1 MIKYYGN
8 QIWNNSTRNSDKQII
23 YIPATQLQT
32 VINSLDAVGLNY
44 YAYIRSEDKNAR
56 LAINKNDLELFK
68 RIDTQERYSEAPRF
82 DREVKAI
89 IGNTAYR
96 DIKNKS
102 YVSYNTD
109 FALKLAEMFTRQGVP
124 FSGRIRRTSDDNSLT
139 TLTFDERHRN
149 QAELLASQL
158 KAQRAMLNSSEK
170 LYISGNTN
178 INTLSD
184 VKGKWLVMSVN
195 EFKAVESNLIGNSIS
210 YSAVANGKG
219 VMVYYSAVDE
229 SRVLDAVSQNNIREI
244 SAKLNS
250 ILTTLSL
257 RSSEQLEALQP
268 AAELFLEKYDDE
280 TFVDVFSETFADTSS
295 FSLDQLNEIARK
307 FADEYKYFSGL
318 ELLLVPSDIPA
329 LKEKFNKEAM
339 LRELTSERGYTEQQ
353 IAEIKK
359 LIDNN
364 VSQSILELIDYTFSP
379 EQIGRVGTAQSYSDI
394 LAVVAEVKHTSP
406 HNIGNYIRLGTYM
419 RETPL
424 DDKDGS
430 DFMSETRPTIT
441 CEWSEH
447 PDFEDGKTYSVSE
460 FDRIMKIADSE
471 WCENRQK
478 EIDTYGDIDKIFEA
492 YEKGEIDGVHQGYA
506 KTKFTVNMP
515 DGRKFTERQDI
526 GDGDGGVIDFL
537 KRTPHHSEI
546 VKLLQADIESESHNT
561 EADSEL
567 TDTAHQDKV
576 SSADNRSYSATMQN
590 YFKIKEENPD
600 KIVLLRVGDFYE
612 AMSNDAIVV
621 SQTLDLHMTKRR
633 LNDNERIDMC
643 GFPVHSFEQYK
654 KRLLSAGHSI
664 EILDEVRESV
674 ERKINVTETV
684 KLAPNTTPIGN
695 DDYYFHRPDVGEF
708 EAVYYN
714 PDATAGGQFV
724 FMHLPY
730 ELISEAKD
738 NSTGANEFYEYL
750 DEHAKTDIVDLDTPE
765 YYEVLK
771 DYAEPH
777 PDLIGRSE
785 DTMNSLVS
793 ESAYEL
799 NKLQNSGKNEV
810 IDNIRAEDN
819 EPFFEEHIIVPNK
832 EKYSITERADSDY
845 RYDVKQLI
853 SVDGGNSFYYAGN
866 GKFCKTLEEARDF
879 VKSKLSEKIV
889 DDLKVGDLVR
899 IDDSVWKITKI
910 DGDFSIY
917 LENTDKSANEQVRSH
932 LGHWKKHLIESG
944 FEYVTTQNL
953 SDVTE
958 KSDTALQTEQQA
970 DDIAFADKTFAE
982 QVDATINGTMPF
994 YSSLKV
1000 CDTPQILIDLGCR
1013 QLPML
1018 YTQRHLLDALHKK
1031 SKKNPHWHGLSVEQ
1045 IKKMPA
1051 LLQEPAIV
1059 FDSLTRDDSVMLVLP
1074 ETDNDNLPLIVSV
1087 KPNGQGR
1094 YNLEQ
1099 VDSNFITSIY
1109 GKDKFAKYLETIIK
1123 NEKLLF
1129 IDKAKSQNLFERWG
1143 LQLPELTK
1151 GFDFDIIIHQSSN
1164 IVNERISEDREKS
1177 QNLFERWGEQYSE
1190 LTKGSDSDII
1200 MHQSSNIVNEKLSED
1215 REKSQALFSVPG
1227 LQLSKGLNNL
1237 DSDIIMHQN
1246 SNIVNERLSEN
1257 AEKASELAENVLQ
1270 ENEIE
1275 SAPGSI
1281 NNLFELAE
1289 QSPDK
1294 PQEQISSIDEYV
1306 PDSYNDDTN
1315 FVITDDNTV
1324 SGAKTKFR
1332 NNINA
1337 IKALK
1342 ALEMN
1347 GKATTNAD
1355 KKALALYTGWGGLA
1369 PAFSE
1374 NPTWKNEAQELRDLL
1389 TADEYVSARASTLD
1403 AFYTDNT
1410 IIDGIYQVLRKFGFT
1425 GGDVLEPAMG
1435 IGNFFGRMPSDIS
1448 RSSRLYGVE
1457 KDSVSGRIASK
1468 LYPDANITVDGF
1480 ENTQFQNGSFDV
1492 AVGNIPFGDFSV
1504 NDKEYNSQHLKIHD
1518 YFFLKTLDKVR
1529 PGGIVAFV
1537 TSKGTLDKKDT
1548 SFRKSLAERADL
1560 LGAVRLPNN
1569 AFKSAGTEVTSDII
1583 FLQKRTAP
1591 PEKLPE
1597 WVHLGA
1603 TSDGLSVNQYFASHP
1618 DMVLGKIV
1626 QGNKMYGRNDD
1637 TMCIPFDDAD
1647 LSRLLPEAINKISGS
1662 YTPDFDKPSPLQ
1674 DIKNQNVVLPENI
1687 RQESYFVHNGELYF
1701 WGVAG
1706 RDVEITH
1713 ARELW
1718 SNYSTKNAYKKY
1730 NNKNIER
1737 TKAFVELRE
1746 IVRELLEVQK
1756 LPGDYGQKISELQ
1769 KALNEKYDAFYSKFG
1784 LLHAQQNRLLLSR
1797 DSAYPLLL
1805 SLEAEVDKGKL
1816 VRKSDIF
1823 TERTISPPI
1832 AVEHVDTALEALNV
1846 SIVSLGEIDLDYM
1859 SELCDIPKRVIIEQ
1873 LRGQIYPVP
1882 ELSTDDNIVYQT
1894 ASEYLSGDIY
1904 KKLDTAKV
1912 AAEANPLFEDNIPA
1926 LKEAIPTPLKSGDID
1941 VNIGATW
1948 IEPKYYQQ
1956 FIYEVFQTPNEYR
1969 ADIKPRFPWQRVGK
1983 KIEVEYSIYS
1993 NKWQIT
1999 NKSLDKSVTVTKQL
2013 GTQFKSAYSIFES
2026 VLNLNDPRVY
2036 KDAVDKN
2043 GKIIFDKSGN
2053 PVRVLDVERTKL
2065 LQQKANIIK
2074 RKFKDW
2080 IFKDPKRRSEL
2091 VAKYNREFNCIKPR
2105 EFDGSHLTFPGMNSS
2120 IELRSHQKNA
2130 IAHAIFGGNTLFA
2143 HSVGAGKTFEMIATA
2158 MECKRLGFCHK
2169 SLFAVPNHLTEQIGA
2184 DFLKLYP
2191 GANILVATAKDF
2203 TKANRKQLMSKIAT
2217 GNYDAVIIGH
2227 SQLKNLPLS
2236 PEIQKKIYKEQID
2249 DIIAGIAEL
2258 KESNGSSFQVKAMER
2273 TRKSLQSKLDS
2284 LDTQNRDNT
2293 VYFDELGID
2302 KLFVDEAHEFKSLF
2316 SATKLQNISGI
2327 SSRASQRATDLFAKC
2342 RYLDEKT
2349 GGKGVVFATGTP
2361 VSNSITEMHTMMRYL
2376 QYDFLA
2382 SHNNMQNFDNWVST
2396 FGKIKVDYELAPA
2409 GNKFKERSRVAEYSN
2424 MPELMSMFK
2433 QVADIRPA
2441 DTLHLAVPECSLH
2454 IVNTKPTELQ
2464 QSLVS
2469 ELSAR
2474 ADDVNAG
2481 KVDPS
2486 VDNMLKI
2493 TGDGRKVGLDPR
2505 LINPDFEDNPETK
2518 LNRCV
2523 ANVLD
2528 IYNETAPSKLTQ
2540 LIFCDLG
2547 VPKKDN
2553 SLSDSDSADDTLSV
2567 SEMDS
2572 LEESGAF
2579 SVYQDIK
2586 DKLIASGVPE
2596 KEIAFIHDAHTE
2608 AQKAELFYKVRNGDV
2623 RILLGST
2630 AKMGTGTNVQ
2640 KRLVAL
2646 HDLDVP
2652 WRPSDLEQR
2661 RGRMVRQGNINK
2673 RVDLYRYVTEGTF
2686 DAYSYQLLEKK
2697 QRFIGQI
2704 MTSKTPARR
2713 CSDIDQEALSYSE
2726 IKALCTGDERI
2737 KEKLTLENRVKELE
2751 VYRKDYINNKYEL
2764 EDKIAAYPAESEK
2777 IKTKIEHI
2785 RQDIEALKNVPRDKD
2800 KSIVF
2805 SIKIGE
2811 KTYSERADA
2820 AKALAVACKCVKG
2833 DSNRGKTFR
2842 IGEMYGFPI
2851 ELKLDK
2857 FWDSISATL
2866 VGNERYTVTFSDTML
2881 GNLRKLENGLA
2892 HLPKLLEEEK
2902 FELNKLDFDFESAQ
2916 ELLKKPFEF
2925 EDEYQEK
2932 TLRLDRVTEELNAE
2946 ARELI
2951 KNGVP
2956 KERTNL
2962 FGKKSI
2968 LAQNKSASKDT
2979 QNKRLNNSK
2988 KNEGYSL

>member
-56 LAINKNDLELFK
+56 LAISKNDLELFK

-124 FSGRIRRTSDDNSLT
+124 FSGRIRRTRDDNSLT
-139 TLTFDERHRN
+139 TLTFDEKHRN
-149 QAELLASQL
+149 KTELLASQL
-158 KAQRAMLNSSEK
+158 KAQRAMLNSAAEK
-170 LYISGNTN
+170 LYISGNEN
-178 INTLSD
+178 INALSD
-184 VKGKWLVMSVN
+184 VKGKWLVMPVD

-219 VMVYYSAVDE
+219 IMLYYSAVDE
-229 SRVLDAVSQNNIREI
+229 NRVLDAVSQNNIRAI
-244 SAKLNS
+244 SMKLNG
-250 ILTTLSL
+250 ILTALSL

-280 TFVDVFSETFADTSS
+280 TFVDVFSEAFADTST
-295 FSLDQLNEIARK
+295 FSSEQLNEIARK
-307 FADEYKYFSGL
+307 FADEYKNFSGL
-318 ELLLVPSDIPA
+318 ELLLIPSDIPS
-329 LKEKFNKEAM
+329 LKDKFNKEAM
-339 LRELTSERGYTEQQ
+339 LSELTSERGYTEQQ

-394 LAVVAEVKHTSP
+394 IEVVAEAKHTSA
-406 HNIGNYIRLGTYM
+406 HNIGNYIRLSTYM

-424 DDKDGS
+424 DDKDES

-447 PDFEDGKTYSVSE
+447 PAFEDGKTYSVSE
-460 FDRIMKIADSE
+460 FDRMMKKADSE

-526 GDGDGGVIDFL
+526 GDGYGGVIDFL
-537 KRTPHHSEI
+537 KLTPHHSEI
-546 VKLLQADIESESHNT
+546 VKLLLADIESESHNT

-567 TDTAHQDKV
+567 TDNVHQDKV
-576 SSADNRSYSATMQN
+576 SRVDNRSYSSTMQN

-600 KIVLLRVGDFYE
+600 KLVLLRIGDFYE
-612 AMSNDAIVV
+612 AMGNDAIVV
-621 SQTLDLHMTKRR
+621 SQALDLYMTKRR
-633 LNDNERIDMC
+633 INDNERIDMC

-654 KRLLSAGHSI
+654 NRLLSAGHSI
-664 EILDEVRESV
+664 EILDEAREYIESQKATTLS
-674 ERKINVTETV
+674 EEQET
-684 KLAPNTTPIGN
+684 
-695 DDYYFHRPDVGEF
+695 
-708 EAVYYN
+708 
-714 PDATAGGQFV
+714 
-724 FMHLPY
+724 
-730 ELISEAKD
+730 
-738 NSTGANEFYEYL
+738 
-750 DEHAKTDIVDLDTPE
+750 
-765 YYEVLK
+765 
-771 DYAEPH
+771 
-777 PDLIGRSE
+777 
-785 DTMNSLVS
+785 
-793 ESAYEL
+793 
-799 NKLQNSGKNEV
+799 
-810 IDNIRAEDN
+810 
-819 EPFFEEHIIVPNK
+819 
-832 EKYSITERADSDY
+832 
-845 RYDVKQLI
+845 
-853 SVDGGNSFYYAGN
+853 
-866 GKFCKTLEEARDF
+866 
-879 VKSKLSEKIV
+879 KLS
-889 DDLKVGDLVR
+889 
-899 IDDSVWKITKI
+899 
-910 DGDFSIY
+910 
-917 LENTDKSANEQVRSH
+917 
-932 LGHWKKHLIESG
+932 
-944 FEYVTTQNL
+944 
-953 SDVTE
+953 SDI
-958 KSDTALQTEQQA
+958 ALQTEQKA

-982 QVDATINGTMPF
+982 QVDDVLAGKVSR
-994 YSSLKV
+994 YSDLKV
-1000 CDTPQILIDLGCR
+1000 CDTPQILLDVGCR
-1013 QLPML
+1013 QLPMF
-1018 YTQRHLLDALHKK
+1018 YTQRHLRDALKQKGNKGESIHY
-1031 SKKNPHWHGLSVEQ
+1031 HGLTSEL
-1045 IKKMPA
+1045 IKNIPSE
-1051 LLQEPAIV
+1051 LQNPVLIY
-1059 FDSLTRDDSVMLVLP
+1059 DSLSRNDSIVVVTSQ
-1074 ETDNDNLPLIVSV
+1074 TDKDSCPIIAVV
-1087 KPNGQGR
+1087 RPNGTAK
-1094 YNLEQ
+1094 YNLE
-1099 VDSNFITSIY
+1099 VIASNFLLSIH
-1109 GKDKFAKYLETIIK
+1109 GRENFSNQLDLALKSDKILYCNK
-1123 NEKLLF
+1123 
-1129 IDKAKSQNLFERWG
+1129 
-1143 LQLPELTK
+1143 
-1151 GFDFDIIIHQSSN
+1151 
-1164 IVNERISEDREKS
+1164 
-1177 QNLFERWGEQYSE
+1177 
-1190 LTKGSDSDII
+1190 
-1200 MHQSSNIVNEKLSED
+1200 
-1215 REKSQALFSVPG
+1215 EKSQALFSVLG

-1237 DSDIIMHQN
+1237 DFDIIIHQ
-1246 SNIVNERLSEN
+1246 SRNIVNERLSEN
-1257 AEKASELAENVLQ
+1257 AEKASELAENALQ

-1281 NNLFELAE
+1281 SNLFEPAE
-1289 QSPDK
+1289 QRSDK
-1294 PQEQISSIDEYV
+1294 SQEDISSIDEYT
-1306 PDSYNDDTN
+1306 PDSNNDDTN
-1315 FVITDDNTV
+1315 FVITDNNTV

-1337 IKALK
+1337 IKTLK
-1342 ALEMN
+1342 ALELN
-1347 GKATTNAD
+1347 GKAATNAD
-1355 KKALALYTGWGGLA
+1355 KKALSLYTGWGGLA

-1374 NPTWKNEAQELRDLL
+1374 NPAWKNEAQELRDLL

-1410 IIDGIYQVLRKFGFT
+1410 IIDGIYQAFRNFGFS

-1468 LYPDANITVDGF
+1468 LYPDASITVDGF

-1492 AVGNIPFGDFSV
+1492 AVGNIPFGDSSV

-1597 WVHLGA
+1597 WVQLGT

-1647 LSRLLPEAINKISGS
+1647 LSRLLPKAINKISGS
-1662 YTPDFDKPSPLQ
+1662 YTPYFDKPSPLQ
-1674 DIKNQNVVLPENI
+1674 DIKNQDVVLPENI

-1832 AVEHVDTALEALNV
+1832 AVDRVDTAVETLNV
-1846 SIVSLGEIDLDYM
+1846 SIVSLGKIDLDYM

-1882 ELSTDDNIVYQT
+1882 ELSTDDNTVYQT

-1904 KKLDTAKV
+1904 KKLDTAKA

-2236 PEIQKKIYKEQID
+2236 PEIQKKIYQEQID
-2249 DIIAGIAEL
+2249 DILAGIAEL

-2273 TRKSLQSKLDS
+2273 TRKSLQSRLDS

-2302 KLFVDEAHEFKSLF
+2302 KLFVDEAHEFKNLF

-2327 SSRASQRATDLFAKC
+2327 SSRASQRATYLFAKC

-2464 QSLVS
+2464 QSLVA

-2640 KRLVAL
+2640 NRLVAL

-2661 RGRMVRQGNINK
+2661 RGRMVRQGN
-2673 RVDLYRYVTEGTF
+2673 
-2686 DAYSYQLLEKK
+2686 
-2697 QRFIGQI
+2697 
-2704 MTSKTPARR
+2704 
-2713 CSDIDQEALSYSE
+2713 
-2726 IKALCTGDERI
+2726 
-2737 KEKLTLENRVKELE
+2737 
-2751 VYRKDYINNKYEL
+2751 
-2764 EDKIAAYPAESEK
+2764 
-2777 IKTKIEHI
+2777 
-2785 RQDIEALKNVPRDKD
+2785 
-2800 KSIVF
+2800 
-2805 SIKIGE
+2805 
-2811 KTYSERADA
+2811 
-2820 AKALAVACKCVKG
+2820 
-2833 DSNRGKTFR
+2833 
-2842 IGEMYGFPI
+2842 
-2851 ELKLDK
+2851 
-2857 FWDSISATL
+2857 
-2866 VGNERYTVTFSDTML
+2866 
-2881 GNLRKLENGLA
+2881 
-2892 HLPKLLEEEK
+2892 
-2902 FELNKLDFDFESAQ
+2902 
-2916 ELLKKPFEF
+2916 
-2925 EDEYQEK
+2925 
-2932 TLRLDRVTEELNAE
+2932 
-2946 ARELI
+2946 
-2951 KNGVP
+2951 
-2956 KERTNL
+2956 
-2962 FGKKSI
+2962 
-2968 LAQNKSASKDT
+2968 
-2979 QNKRLNNSK
+2979 
-2988 KNEGYSL
+2988 

>member
-8 QIWNNSTRNSDKQII
+8 QIWNNCTRNSEKLII
-23 YIPATQLQT
+23 YIAASQLSEIT
-32 VINSLDAVGLNY
+32 SNLDSAGLNY
-44 YAYIRSEDKNAR
+44 YAYKRDEDTTAK
-56 LAINKNDLELFK
+56 LAINKDDLEHYIKL
-68 RIDTQERYSEAPRF
+68 DSQERYTEAPRF
-82 DREVKAI
+82 DREIKTI

-96 DIKNKS
+96 NIKRKK
-102 YVSYNTD
+102 YVSYKTD
-109 FALKLAEMFTRQGVP
+109 FALKLAEKFTLNNIP
-124 FSGRIRRTSDDNSLT
+124 FSGRIARNREKESTT
-139 TLTFDERHRN
+139 TLTFEQN
-149 QAELLASQL
+149 YAAQAERCVEELKKQREVLNSLESTSESIENNILNAVAQKLNYILSDASLKSPEQL
-158 KAQRAMLNSSEK
+158 KAIEP
-170 LYISGNTN
+170 
-178 INTLSD
+178 
-184 VKGKWLVMSVN
+184 
-195 EFKAVESNLIGNSIS
+195 AVEIF
-210 YSAVANGKG
+210 
-219 VMVYYSAVDE
+219 M
-229 SRVLDAVSQNNIREI
+229 Q
-244 SAKLNS
+244 
-250 ILTTLSL
+250 
-257 RSSEQLEALQP
+257 
-268 AAELFLEKYDDE
+268 KYDDD
-280 TFVDVFSETFADTSS
+280 TFVEVFANIFADTA
-295 FSLDQLNEIARK
+295 SLTMPQLNEIALK
-307 FADEYKYFSGL
+307 FAEEYKDVSGL
-318 ELLLVPSDIPA
+318 ELLFVTSVIPGM
-329 LKEKFNKEAM
+329 KDKFAKEAK
-339 LRELTSERGYTEQQ
+339 LLELTDNQGYSQEQ
-353 IAEIKK
+353 IFEIKK
-359 LIDNN
+359 MIDNN
-364 VSQSILELIDYTFSP
+364 ISESIINLIDYTFTP
-379 EQIGRVGTAQSYSDI
+379 EQISKIGAAKNYSDI
-394 LAVVAEVKHTSP
+394 ISVVAEAKHTSAR
-406 HNIGNYIRLGTYM
+406 NISNYIRYGTYI
-419 RETPL
+419 RETPT
-424 DDKDGS
+424 
-430 DFMSETRPTIT
+430 ENTIT
-441 CEWSEH
+441 
-447 PDFEDGKTYSVSE
+447 T
-460 FDRIMKIADSE
+460 
-471 WCENRQK
+471 
-478 EIDTYGDIDKIFEA
+478 
-492 YEKGEIDGVHQGYA
+492 
-506 KTKFTVNMP
+506 
-515 DGRKFTERQDI
+515 
-526 GDGDGGVIDFL
+526 
-537 KRTPHHSEI
+537 
-546 VKLLQADIESESHNT
+546 
-561 EADSEL
+561 
-567 TDTAHQDKV
+567 
-576 SSADNRSYSATMQN
+576 
-590 YFKIKEENPD
+590 
-600 KIVLLRVGDFYE
+600 
-612 AMSNDAIVV
+612 
-621 SQTLDLHMTKRR
+621 
-633 LNDNERIDMC
+633 
-643 GFPVHSFEQYK
+643 
-654 KRLLSAGHSI
+654 
-664 EILDEVRESV
+664 
-674 ERKINVTETV
+674 
-684 KLAPNTTPIGN
+684 
-695 DDYYFHRPDVGEF
+695 
-708 EAVYYN
+708 
-714 PDATAGGQFV
+714 
-724 FMHLPY
+724 
-730 ELISEAKD
+730 
-738 NSTGANEFYEYL
+738 
-750 DEHAKTDIVDLDTPE
+750 
-765 YYEVLK
+765 
-771 DYAEPH
+771 
-777 PDLIGRSE
+777 
-785 DTMNSLVS
+785 
-793 ESAYEL
+793 L
-799 NKLQNSGKNEV
+799 NKLQNLVTVHKNKLMNITNERNTIVINAFAGPGAGKTTSCLEIAEKLKKQGYVTEYVQEYAKELVWDNQLELLDGSIERQFDILQEQLNRVDRLYGKVDFIVTDSPVLLNATYLQEHNSEYIRAVQEIYSHFDNFNYFVERDVTTFENEGRIHNLEQSLQIDQELKDTLSSLNLGYSIYNHST
-810 IDNIRAEDN
+810 IDNIVNDVIEYKTGKSDN
-819 EPFFEEHIIVPNK
+819 SIEIK
-832 EKYSITERADSDY
+832 EKPFVEEVAEEQPAMVDDNAYKNE
-845 RYDVKQLI
+845 QL
-853 SVDGGNSFYYAGN
+853 Y
-866 GKFCKTLEEARDF
+866 EESA
-879 VKSKLSEKIV
+879 SKNTVEASLSEKYDGVAITV
-889 DDLKVGDLVR
+889 ADYLNQRELKETVRPTITQDD
-899 IDDSVWKITKI
+899 IDEQKILN
-910 DGDFSIY
+910 DFKAQNPIITFY
-917 LENTDKSANEQVRSH
+917 
-932 LGHWKKHLIESG
+932 ESLT
-944 FEYVTTQNL
+944 EQNL
-953 SDVTE
+953 SDANE
-958 KSDTALQTEQQA
+958 NSNTALQTEQKA
-970 DDIAFADKTFAE
+970 DDIAFSDKTFAE
-982 QVDATINGTMPF
+982 
-994 YSSLKV
+994 
-1000 CDTPQILIDLGCR
+1000 
-1013 QLPML
+1013 
-1018 YTQRHLLDALHKK
+1018 
-1031 SKKNPHWHGLSVEQ
+1031 
-1045 IKKMPA
+1045 
-1051 LLQEPAIV
+1051 
-1059 FDSLTRDDSVMLVLP
+1059 
-1074 ETDNDNLPLIVSV
+1074 
-1087 KPNGQGR
+1087 
-1094 YNLEQ
+1094 
-1099 VDSNFITSIY
+1099 
-1109 GKDKFAKYLETIIK
+1109 
-1123 NEKLLF
+1123 
-1129 IDKAKSQNLFERWG
+1129 KA
-1143 LQLPELTK
+1143 
-1151 GFDFDIIIHQSSN
+1151 
-1164 IVNERISEDREKS
+1164 
-1177 QNLFERWGEQYSE
+1177 
-1190 LTKGSDSDII
+1190 
-1200 MHQSSNIVNEKLSED
+1200 
-1215 REKSQALFSVPG
+1215 
-1227 LQLSKGLNNL
+1227 
-1237 DSDIIMHQN
+1237 
-1246 SNIVNERLSEN
+1246 
-1257 AEKASELAENVLQ
+1257 LQ

-1275 SAPGSI
+1275 SAPSSI
-1281 NNLFELAE
+1281 SNLFQLAE

-1294 PQEQISSIDEYV
+1294 PQEKISSIDEYT
-1306 PDSYNDDTN
+1306 PNSYNDDTN

-1337 IKALK
+1337 IKTLK

-1347 GKATTNAD
+1347 GKAATNAD
-1355 KKALALYTGWGGLA
+1355 KKALSLYTGWGGLA

-1374 NPTWKNEAQELRDLL
+1374 NHTWKNEAQELRDLL
-1389 TADEYVSARASTLD
+1389 NADEYVSARASSLD

-1410 IIDGIYQVLRKFGFT
+1410 IIDGIYQALRKFGFT

-1435 IGNFFGRMPSDIS
+1435 IGNFFGRLPADIS
-1448 RSSRLYGVE
+1448 RSSNLYGVE
-1457 KDSVSGRIASK
+1457 KDSLSGRIASK
-1468 LYPDANITVDGF
+1468 LYPDANITIDGF
-1480 ENTQFQNGSFDV
+1480 ENTQFQNGSFDI
-1492 AVGNIPFGDFSV
+1492 AVGNIPFGDFSI

-1583 FLQKRTAP
+1583 FLQKRTVP

-1597 WVHLGA
+1597 WVQLSE

-1647 LSRLLPEAINKISGS
+1647 LSRLLPEAINKISGR

-1674 DIKNQNVVLPENI
+1674 DVKNQDVVLPENI
-1687 RQESYFVHNGELYF
+1687 RQESYFLHNGELYF

-1706 RDVEITH
+1706 RDIEITH
-1713 ARELW
+1713 VRELW
-1718 SNYSTKNAYKKY
+1718 ANYSTKNAYKKY

-1737 TKAFVELRE
+1737 TKTFVELRE

-1756 LPGDYGQKISELQ
+1756 LPEDYSQKISELQ

-1784 LLHAQQNRLLLSR
+1784 LLHGQQNRLLLSR

-1823 TERTISPPI
+1823 TERTISPPVAI
-1832 AVEHVDTALEALNV
+1832 EHVDTALEALNV
-1846 SIVSLGEIDLDYM
+1846 SIVNLGEIDLDYM
-1859 SELCDIPKRVIIEQ
+1859 SELCDIPKRVIVEQ

-1904 KKLDTAKV
+1904 KKLDAAKA

-1926 LKEAIPTPLKSGDID
+1926 LKDAIPTTLKSGDID

-1956 FIYEVFQTPNEYR
+1956 FIYEMFETPDEYR
-1969 ADIKPRFPWQRVGK
+1969 ADIKPRFRWQRAGK
-1983 KIEVEYSIYS
+1983 KIEVEYSKYS

-2080 IFKDPKRRSEL
+2080 IFKDPQRRSEL

-2236 PEIQKKIYKEQID
+2236 PEIQKKIYQEQID

-2302 KLFVDEAHEFKSLF
+2302 KLFVDEAHEFKNLF

-2424 MPELMSMFK
+2424 MPELMSIFK
-2433 QVADIRPA
+2433 QIADIRPA

-2464 QSLVS
+2464 QSLVA

-2474 ADDVNAG
+2474 ADDINAG

-2547 VPKKDN
+2547 VPKKDKF
-2553 SLSDSDSADDTLSV
+2553 LSDSDSADDTLSV
-2567 SEMDS
+2567 SEIDS

-2640 KRLVAL
+2640 NRLVAL

-2673 RVDLYRYVTEGTF
+2673 HVDLYRYVTEGTF

-2713 CSDIDQEALSYSE
+2713 CTDIDQEALTYSE

-2764 EDKIAAYPAESEK
+2764 EDKVAAYPAESKK

-2785 RQDIEALKNVPRDKD
+2785 CRDIEMLKNVPRDKD
-2800 KSIVF
+2800 NSIIF
-2805 SIKIGE
+2805 SIKIGD
-2811 KTYSERADA
+2811 KTYTERTDA

-2851 ELKLDK
+2851 ELKLYK
-2857 FWDSISATL
+2857 FFDSISATL

-2902 FELNKLDFDFESAQ
+2902 FELNKLNFDFKSAQ

-2925 EDEYQEK
+2925 EEEYQEK
-2932 TLRLDRVTEELNAE
+2932 TLHLERVTEELNTE

-2951 KNGVP
+2951 KSGVP
-2956 KERTNL
+2956 KERTKL

-2968 LAQNKSASKDT
+2968 LSQSKSASKDT
-2979 QNKRLNNSK
+2979 QNKCLNNSK
-2988 KNEGYSL
+2988 KRRL

>member
-68 RIDTQERYSEAPRF
+68 RIDSQERYSEAPRF

-89 IGNTAYR
+89 IGNTSYR
-96 DIKNKS
+96 EIKNKS
-102 YVSYNTD
+102 YVRYNTE
-109 FALKLAEMFTRQGVP
+109 FALKLAEMFTRQGIP
-124 FSGRIRRTSDDNSLT
+124 FSGRIMRSGDDKSVT
-139 TLTFDERHRN
+139 TLTFDEKHRN

-158 KAQRAMLNSSEK
+158 KAQRAMLNSAEK
-170 LYISGNTN
+170 LYISGNEN
-178 INTLSD
+178 INSIAD
-184 VKGKWLVMSVN
+184 VKGKWLVMTVD
-195 EFKAVESNLIGNSIS
+195 EFKAIESNLIDNSIS

-219 VMVYYSAVDE
+219 IMLYYSAVDE

-244 SAKLNS
+244 SMKLNG

-257 RSSEQLEALQP
+257 RSPEQLEVLQP

-280 TFVDVFSETFADTSS
+280 TFVDVFSEAFADTSS
-295 FSLDQLNEIARK
+295 FSSEQLNEIAQK
-307 FADEYKYFSGL
+307 FADEYKNFSGL
-318 ELLLVPSDIPA
+318 ELLLVPSDIAA

-379 EQIGRVGTAQSYSDI
+379 EQISRVGTAQSYSDI
-394 LAVVAEVKHTSP
+394 LAVVADAKHTSP

-419 RETPL
+419 RETP
-424 DDKDGS
+424 DEDK
-430 DFMSETRPTIT
+430 ER
-441 CEWSEH
+441 
-447 PDFEDGKTYSVSE
+447 
-460 FDRIMKIADSE
+460 ADSII
-471 WCENRQK
+471 EN
-478 EIDTYGDIDKIFEA
+478 
-492 YEKGEIDGVHQGYA
+492 
-506 KTKFTVNMP
+506 
-515 DGRKFTERQDI
+515 
-526 GDGDGGVIDFL
+526 
-537 KRTPHHSEI
+537 
-546 VKLLQADIESESHNT
+546 ESHNT
-561 EADSEL
+561 EATSEL
-567 TDTAHQDKV
+567 TDTVHQDKV

-612 AMSNDAIVV
+612 AMGNDAIVV

-633 LNDNERIDMC
+633 LNGNERIDMC

-674 ERKINVTETV
+674 KNKTNATEAV
-684 KLAPNTTPIGN
+684 KLDPNTTPIGN
-695 DDYYFHRPDVGEF
+695 DDYYFHRSDVGEF

-730 ELISEAKD
+730 ELISKAKD

-750 DEHAKTDIVDLDTPE
+750 DEHAKTELVDLGTPE
-765 YYEVLK
+765 YDEVLK

-793 ESAYEL
+793 ESVYEL
-799 NKLQNSGKNEV
+799 NKLQSSG
-810 IDNIRAEDN
+810 RN
-819 EPFFEEHIIVPNK
+819 EPLELEIGFTESRLLRDFMNSNYPDNKIPFALGNALLEFLDKKLHIERDVEGLDVGYYDKTHFEVTAVINGEDYSYEGRFDIGDGKENGNGSLIESIESYLTYLVQNNPLNISEERIAEMRDYLDTAIPYLKEHSHLTADEQKVLDDFKANNPIITFNK
-832 EKYSITERADSDY
+832 
-845 RYDVKQLI
+845 
-853 SVDGGNSFYYAGN
+853 GNSS
-866 GKFCKTLEEARDF
+866 
-879 VKSKLSEKIV
+879 KSV
-889 DDLKVGDLVR
+889 DDLRVGDLVR

-953 SDVTE
+953 SDVNA
-958 KSDTALQTEQQA
+958 KSD
-970 DDIAFADKTFAE
+970 
-982 QVDATINGTMPF
+982 
-994 YSSLKV
+994 
-1000 CDTPQILIDLGCR
+1000 IDL
-1013 QLPML
+1013 Q
-1018 YTQRHLLDALHKK
+1018 
-1031 SKKNPHWHGLSVEQ
+1031 
-1045 IKKMPA
+1045 
-1051 LLQEPAIV
+1051 
-1059 FDSLTRDDSVMLVLP
+1059 P
-1074 ETDNDNLPLIVSV
+1074 E
-1087 KPNGQGR
+1087 
-1094 YNLEQ
+1094 
-1099 VDSNFITSIY
+1099 
-1109 GKDKFAKYLETIIK
+1109 
-1123 NEKLLF
+1123 
-1129 IDKAKSQNLFERWG
+1129 
-1143 LQLPELTK
+1143 
-1151 GFDFDIIIHQSSN
+1151 SS
-1164 IVNERISEDREKS
+1164 
-1177 QNLFERWGEQYSE
+1177 
-1190 LTKGSDSDII
+1190 
-1200 MHQSSNIVNEKLSED
+1200 
-1215 REKSQALFSVPG
+1215 
-1227 LQLSKGLNNL
+1227 
-1237 DSDIIMHQN
+1237 
-1246 SNIVNERLSEN
+1246 
-1257 AEKASELAENVLQ
+1257 
-1270 ENEIE
+1270 

-1281 NNLFELAE
+1281 SNLFELAE
-1289 QSPDK
+1289 QRSDK
-1294 PQEQISSIDEYV
+1294 PQEDISSIDEYAL
-1306 PDSYNDDTN
+1306 DSYNDDTN
-1315 FVITDDNTV
+1315 FVITGDNTV

-1337 IKALK
+1337 IKTLK
-1342 ALEMN
+1342 ALEIN
-1347 GKATTNAD
+1347 GKAATNAD
-1355 KKALALYTGWGGLA
+1355 KKALSLYTGWGGLA

-1374 NPTWKNEAQELRDLL
+1374 NPTWENEAQELRDLL

-1410 IIDGIYQVLRKFGFT
+1410 IIDGIYQALRNFGFT

-1457 KDSVSGRIASK
+1457 KDSISGRIASK
-1468 LYPDANITVDGF
+1468 LYPDASITVDGF
-1480 ENTQFQNGSFDV
+1480 ENTQFQNGSFDI

-1529 PGGIVAFV
+1529 SGGIVAFV

-1597 WVHLGA
+1597 WVQLGE

-1647 LSRLLPEAINKISGS
+1647 LSRLLPEVINKISGS

-1674 DIKNQNVVLPENI
+1674 DIKNQDVVLPENI
-1687 RQESYFVHNGELYF
+1687 RQESYFVHNGDLYF

-1706 RDVEITH
+1706 RDVEIIH

-1718 SNYSTKNAYKKY
+1718 SNYSSKNAYKKY

-1756 LPGDYGQKISELQ
+1756 LPGDYSKRISELQ

-1904 KKLDTAKV
+1904 KKLDSAKA
-1912 AAEANPLFEDNIPA
+1912 AAEANPLFEDNISA
-1926 LKEAIPTPLKSGDID
+1926 LKDAIPTPLKSGDID

-1956 FIYEVFQTPNEYR
+1956 FIYEIFETPDEYR
-1969 ADIKPRFPWQRVGK
+1969 ADIKPRFIWQRTGK
-1983 KIEVEYSIYS
+1983 KIEIEYSKYS

-2026 VLNLNDPRVY
+2026 ILNLNDPRVY

-2236 PEIQKKIYKEQID
+2236 PEIQKKIYQEQID

-2302 KLFVDEAHEFKSLF
+2302 KLFVDEAHEFKNLF

-2464 QSLVS
+2464 QSLVA

-2528 IYNETAPSKLTQ
+2528 IYKETSPSKLTQ

-2586 DKLIASGVPE
+2586 DKLIASGIPE

-2640 KRLVAL
+2640 NRLVAL

-2673 RVDLYRYVTEGTF
+2673 HVDLYRYVTEGTF

-2764 EDKIAAYPAESEK
+2764 EDKVAAYPAESEK

-2785 RQDIEALKNVPRDKD
+2785 SRDIKMLKNAPHDKD
-2800 KSIVF
+2800 KSIIF
-2805 SIKIGE
+2805 SIKIGD
-2811 KTYSERADA
+2811 KTYTERTDA

-2833 DSNRGKTFR
+2833 DSARGKTFR
-2842 IGEMYGFPI
+2842 IGEMCGFPI

-2857 FWDSISATL
+2857 FFDSISATL

-2925 EDEYQEK
+2925 EEEYQEK
-2932 TLRLDRVTEELNAE
+2932 TLRLERVTEELNAE

-2951 KNGVP
+2951 KSGVP

-2968 LAQNKSASKDT
+2968 LSQSKSASKDA

>member
-8 QIWNNSTRNSDKQII
+8 LIWNNSTRNSDKQII

-178 INTLSD
+178 INTLSN

-280 TFVDVFSETFADTSS
+280 TFVDVFSEAFADTSS

-460 FDRIMKIADSE
+460 FDRIMKKADSE

-478 EIDTYGDIDKIFEA
+478 EIDTYGNIDKIFEA

-537 KRTPHHSEI
+537 KLTPHHSEI
-546 VKLLQADIESESHNT
+546 VKLLQADIENESNNT
-561 EADSEL
+561 EATSEL
-567 TDTAHQDKV
+567 TYTVHQDKV
-576 SSADNRSYSATMQN
+576 SSADNRSYSSTMPN

-612 AMSNDAIVV
+612 AMGNDAIVV
-621 SQTLDLHMTKRR
+621 SKTLDLHMTKRR
-633 LNDNERIDMC
+633 LNDNEQIDMC

-654 KRLLSAGHSI
+654 NRLLSAGHSI

-674 ERKINVTETV
+674 ESKINATETV
-684 KLAPNTTPIGN
+684 KLDPNTTPIGN

-750 DEHAKTDIVDLDTPE
+750 DEHAKTELVDLGTPE
-765 YYEVLK
+765 YDEVLK

-777 PDLIGRSE
+777 PDIIGRTE

-799 NKLQNSGKNEV
+799 NKLQNSG
-810 IDNIRAEDN
+810 
-819 EPFFEEHIIVPNK
+819 
-832 EKYSITERADSDY
+832 
-845 RYDVKQLI
+845 
-853 SVDGGNSFYYAGN
+853 
-866 GKFCKTLEEARDF
+866 
-879 VKSKLSEKIV
+879 
-889 DDLKVGDLVR
+889 
-899 IDDSVWKITKI
+899 
-910 DGDFSIY
+910 
-917 LENTDKSANEQVRSH
+917 
-932 LGHWKKHLIESG
+932 
-944 FEYVTTQNL
+944 
-953 SDVTE
+953 
-958 KSDTALQTEQQA
+958 
-970 DDIAFADKTFAE
+970 
-982 QVDATINGTMPF
+982 
-994 YSSLKV
+994 
-1000 CDTPQILIDLGCR
+1000 
-1013 QLPML
+1013 
-1018 YTQRHLLDALHKK
+1018 
-1031 SKKNPHWHGLSVEQ
+1031 
-1045 IKKMPA
+1045 
-1051 LLQEPAIV
+1051 
-1059 FDSLTRDDSVMLVLP
+1059 
-1074 ETDNDNLPLIVSV
+1074 
-1087 KPNGQGR
+1087 
-1094 YNLEQ
+1094 
-1099 VDSNFITSIY
+1099 
-1109 GKDKFAKYLETIIK
+1109 K

-1289 QSPDK
+1289 QSQDK
-1294 PQEQISSIDEYV
+1294 PQEQISSIDEYAL
-1306 PDSYNDDTN
+1306 DSYNDDTN

-1337 IKALK
+1337 IRTLK

-1347 GKATTNAD
+1347 IKAATNAD

-1374 NPTWKNEAQELRDLL
+1374 NPTWGNEAQELRDLL

-1410 IIDGIYQVLRKFGFT
+1410 IIDGIYQAFRNFGFT

-1457 KDSVSGRIASK
+1457 KDSISGRIASK
-1468 LYPDANITVDGF
+1468 LYPDASITVDGF

-1492 AVGNIPFGDFSV
+1492 AVGNIPFGDSSV
-1504 NDKEYNSQHLKIHD
+1504 NDKMYNSQHLKIHD

-1597 WVHLGA
+1597 WVQLGT

-1674 DIKNQNVVLPENI
+1674 DIKNQDVVLPENI

-1756 LPGDYGQKISELQ
+1756 LPGDYSKRISELQ
-1769 KALNEKYDAFYSKFG
+1769 KELNEKYDAFYSKFG

-1904 KKLDTAKV
+1904 KKLDSAKA

-1926 LKEAIPTPLKSGDID
+1926 LKDAIPTPLKSGDID

-1956 FIYEVFQTPNEYR
+1956 FIYEIFETPDEYR
-1969 ADIKPRFPWQRVGK
+1969 ADIKPRFIWQRTGK
-1983 KIEVEYSIYS
+1983 KIEVEYSKYS

-2026 VLNLNDPRVY
+2026 ILNLNDPRVY

-2236 PEIQKKIYKEQID
+2236 PEIQKKIYQEQID

-2302 KLFVDEAHEFKSLF
+2302 KLFVDEAHEFKNLF

-2464 QSLVS
+2464 QSLVA

-2528 IYNETAPSKLTQ
+2528 IYKETSPSKLTQ

-2553 SLSDSDSADDTLSV
+2553 SISDSDSADDTLSV

-2640 KRLVAL
+2640 NRLVAL

-2673 RVDLYRYVTEGTF
+2673 HVDLYRYVTEGTF

-2764 EDKIAAYPAESEK
+2764 EDKVAAYPAESEK

-2785 RQDIEALKNVPRDKD
+2785 SRDIKMLKNAPHDKD
-2800 KSIVF
+2800 KSIIF
-2805 SIKIGE
+2805 SIKIGD
-2811 KTYSERADA
+2811 KTYTERTDA

-2833 DSNRGKTFR
+2833 DSARGKTFR
-2842 IGEMYGFPI
+2842 IGEMCGFPI

-2857 FWDSISATL
+2857 FFDSISATL

-2932 TLRLDRVTEELNAE
+2932 TLRLERVTDELNAE

-2951 KNGVP
+2951 KSGVP

-2968 LAQNKSASKDT
+2968 LSQSKSASKDV
-2979 QNKRLNNSK
+2979 QNKHLNNSK

>member
-158 KAQRAMLNSSEK
+158 KAQRAMLNSTEK
-170 LYISGNTN
+170 LYISGNEN
-178 INTLSD
+178 INSLSD

-195 EFKAVESNLIGNSIS
+195 EFKTVESNLIGSDIS
-210 YSAVANGKG
+210 YSAVANSKG
-219 VMVYYSAVDE
+219 VMIYYSAADE
-229 SRVLDAVSQNNIREI
+229 SKLLDALNQNNIREI
-244 SAKLNS
+244 SMKLND

-257 RSSEQLEALQP
+257 KTPEQLEALQP

-280 TFVDVFSETFADTSS
+280 TFVDVFSEAFADTSS
-295 FSLDQLNEIARK
+295 FSSEQLNEIARK
-307 FADEYKYFSGL
+307 FADEYKSFNGL

-364 VSQSILELIDYTFSP
+364 VSQSILELIDYTFAP

-394 LAVVAEVKHTSP
+394 LAVVAEAKHTSP
-406 HNIGNYIRLGTYM
+406 RNIGNYIRLGTYM
-419 RETPL
+419 REIPL
-424 DDKDGS
+424 DDKDES
-430 DFMSETRPTIT
+430 DFIQDKKTEPLRLIEFTDKPLARSVPNDSEISVSNIFNLVKKSETRPTIT

-460 FDRIMKIADSE
+460 FDRMMKKADSD
-471 WCENRQK
+471 WCKNRQK

-537 KRTPHHSEI
+537 QRTPHHREI

-561 EADSEL
+561 EATSEL

-576 SSADNRSYSATMQN
+576 SSADNRSYSSTMPN

-612 AMSNDAIVV
+612 AMGNDAIVV
-621 SQTLDLHMTKRR
+621 SKTLDLHMTKRR

-664 EILDEVRESV
+664 GI
-674 ERKINVTETV
+674 
-684 KLAPNTTPIGN
+684 
-695 DDYYFHRPDVGEF
+695 
-708 EAVYYN
+708 
-714 PDATAGGQFV
+714 
-724 FMHLPY
+724 
-730 ELISEAKD
+730 
-738 NSTGANEFYEYL
+738 
-750 DEHAKTDIVDLDTPE
+750 
-765 YYEVLK
+765 
-771 DYAEPH
+771 
-777 PDLIGRSE
+777 
-785 DTMNSLVS
+785 
-793 ESAYEL
+793 
-799 NKLQNSGKNEV
+799 
-810 IDNIRAEDN
+810 ID
-819 EPFFEEHIIVPNK
+819 
-832 EKYSITERADSDY
+832 
-845 RYDVKQLI
+845 
-853 SVDGGNSFYYAGN
+853 
-866 GKFCKTLEEARDF
+866 EAREYIESQ
-879 VKSKLSEKIV
+879 KATTLSEEQETKLS
-889 DDLKVGDLVR
+889 
-899 IDDSVWKITKI
+899 
-910 DGDFSIY
+910 
-917 LENTDKSANEQVRSH
+917 
-932 LGHWKKHLIESG
+932 
-944 FEYVTTQNL
+944 
-953 SDVTE
+953 SDI
-958 KSDTALQTEQQA
+958 ALQTEQKA
-970 DDIAFADKTFAE
+970 DDIAFSDKTFAE

-1000 CDTPQILIDLGCR
+1000 CDTPKILIDLGCR

-1123 NEKLLF
+1123 NDKLLF

-1164 IVNERISEDREKS
+1164 IVNERLSEDREKS

-1215 REKSQALFSVPG
+1215 REKSQVLFSVPG

-1257 AEKASELAENVLQ
+1257 AEKASELAENALQ

-1289 QSPDK
+1289 QSQDK
-1294 PQEQISSIDEYV
+1294 PQEQISSIDEYAL
-1306 PDSYNDDTN
+1306 DSYNDDTN

-1337 IKALK
+1337 IRTLK

-1347 GKATTNAD
+1347 IKAATNAD

-1374 NPTWKNEAQELRDLL
+1374 NPTWGNEAQELRDLL

-1410 IIDGIYQVLRKFGFT
+1410 IIDGIYQAFRNFGFT

-1457 KDSVSGRIASK
+1457 KDSISGRIASK
-1468 LYPDANITVDGF
+1468 LYPDASITVDGF

-1492 AVGNIPFGDFSV
+1492 AVGNIPFGDSSV
-1504 NDKEYNSQHLKIHD
+1504 NDKMYNSQHLKIHD

-1597 WVHLGA
+1597 WVQLGT

-1674 DIKNQNVVLPENI
+1674 DIKNQDVVLPENI

-1756 LPGDYGQKISELQ
+1756 LPGDYSKRISELQ
-1769 KALNEKYDAFYSKFG
+1769 KELNEKYDAFYSKFG

-1904 KKLDTAKV
+1904 KKLDSAKA

-1926 LKEAIPTPLKSGDID
+1926 LKDAIPTPLKSGDID

-1956 FIYEVFQTPNEYR
+1956 FIYEIFETPDEYR
-1969 ADIKPRFPWQRVGK
+1969 ADIKPRFIWQRTGK
-1983 KIEVEYSIYS
+1983 KIEVEYSKYS

-2026 VLNLNDPRVY
+2026 ILNLNDPRVY

-2236 PEIQKKIYKEQID
+2236 PEIQKKIFQEQID

-2302 KLFVDEAHEFKSLF
+2302 KLFVDEAHEFKNLF

-2464 QSLVS
+2464 QSLVA

-2640 KRLVAL
+2640 NRLVAL

-2673 RVDLYRYVTEGTF
+2673 HVDLYRYVTEGTF

-2764 EDKIAAYPAESEK
+2764 EDKVAAYPAESEK

-2785 RQDIEALKNVPRDKD
+2785 SRDIEMLKNAPRDKD
-2800 KSIVF
+2800 KSIIF
-2805 SIKIGE
+2805 SIKIGD
-2811 KTYSERADA
+2811 KTYTERTDA

-2842 IGEMYGFPI
+2842 IGEMCGFPI

-2857 FWDSISATL
+2857 FFDSISATL

-2892 HLPKLLEEEK
+2892 HLPKLLEDEK

-2932 TLRLDRVTEELNAE
+2932 TLRLERVTEELNAE

-2951 KNGVP
+2951 KSGVP

-2968 LAQNKSASKDT
+2968 LAQNKSASKDA

>member
-23 YIPATQLQT
+23 YIPATQLQS

-44 YAYIRSEDKNAR
+44 YAYIRSEGNNAR
-56 LAINKNDLELFK
+56 LAINKIDFELYK
-68 RIDTQERYSEAPRF
+68 KVDTQERYIESPRF

-89 IGNTAYR
+89 IGNTSYR
-96 DIKNKS
+96 EIQNKS
-102 YVSYNTD
+102 YVSYDTD
-109 FALKLAEMFTRQGVP
+109 LALKLAELFTRQGVP
-124 FSGRIRRTSDDNSLT
+124 FSGRIRRSGDNKSVT
-139 TLTFDERHRN
+139 TLTFDKKHRN

-158 KAQRAMLNSSEK
+158 KDQRAMLNSTEN
-170 LYISGNTN
+170 LYISGNNN
-178 INTLSD
+178 INELSE
-184 VKGKWLVMSVN
+184 VKGKWLVMPAD
-195 EFKAVESNLIGNSIS
+195 EFKAVESNLIDNDIP
-210 YSAVANGKG
+210 YSAVANSKG
-219 VMVYYSAVDE
+219 IMLYYSAADE
-229 SRVLDAVSQNNIREI
+229 NRVLDAINQKKNNIREI
-244 SAKLNS
+244 SMNLND

-257 RSSEQLEALQP
+257 RKPEQLEALQP
-268 AAELFLEKYDDE
+268 AVELFLEKYDDE
-280 TFVDVFSETFADTSS
+280 TFVNVFSEVFTDTSLL
-295 FSLDQLNEIARK
+295 SLKQLNEIARK
-307 FADEYKYFSGL
+307 FADEYKNISGL
-318 ELLLVPSDIPA
+318 ELHLVPSDIPA
-329 LKEKFNKEAM
+329 LKDKFKKEA
-339 LRELTSERGYTEQQ
+339 LIHELTSERGYSEQQ
-353 IAEIKK
+353 IIEINK
-359 LIDNN
+359 LVDNN
-364 VSQSILELIDYTFSP
+364 VSQHILELIDYTFSP
-379 EQIGRVGTAQSYSDI
+379 EQISRIGTAQSYTDI
-394 LAVVAEVKHTSP
+394 LDVVAEVKHTTT

-419 RETPL
+419 RDMP
-424 DDKDGS
+424 DKS
-430 DFMSETRPTIT
+430 DTEIFDREKVVRPTIT

-447 PDFEDGKTYSVSE
+447 PDFEDGKTYSISE
-460 FDRIMKIADSE
+460 FDHIMKKADTD
-471 WCENRQK
+471 WCKNRQN
-478 EIDTYGDIDKIFEA
+478 EIDTYGDIDKIYEA

-526 GDGDGGVIDFL
+526 GDGYGGVIDFL
-537 KRTPHHSEI
+537 KLYSHHSEI
-546 VKLLQADIESESHNT
+546 VKLLQEDLERESHNT
-561 EADSEL
+561 EANSEL
-567 TDTAHQDKV
+567 ADTDHQD
-576 SSADNRSYSATMQN
+576 T
-590 YFKIKEENPD
+590 
-600 KIVLLRVGDFYE
+600 
-612 AMSNDAIVV
+612 
-621 SQTLDLHMTKRR
+621 
-633 LNDNERIDMC
+633 
-643 GFPVHSFEQYK
+643 
-654 KRLLSAGHSI
+654 
-664 EILDEVRESV
+664 
-674 ERKINVTETV
+674 
-684 KLAPNTTPIGN
+684 
-695 DDYYFHRPDVGEF
+695 
-708 EAVYYN
+708 
-714 PDATAGGQFV
+714 
-724 FMHLPY
+724 
-730 ELISEAKD
+730 
-738 NSTGANEFYEYL
+738 
-750 DEHAKTDIVDLDTPE
+750 
-765 YYEVLK
+765 
-771 DYAEPH
+771 
-777 PDLIGRSE
+777 
-785 DTMNSLVS
+785 
-793 ESAYEL
+793 
-799 NKLQNSGKNEV
+799 
-810 IDNIRAEDN
+810 
-819 EPFFEEHIIVPNK
+819 
-832 EKYSITERADSDY
+832 
-845 RYDVKQLI
+845 
-853 SVDGGNSFYYAGN
+853 
-866 GKFCKTLEEARDF
+866 
-879 VKSKLSEKIV
+879 
-889 DDLKVGDLVR
+889 
-899 IDDSVWKITKI
+899 KIT
-910 DGDFSIY
+910 
-917 LENTDKSANEQVRSH
+917 
-932 LGHWKKHLIESG
+932 
-944 FEYVTTQNL
+944 
-953 SDVTE
+953 
-958 KSDTALQTEQQA
+958 
-970 DDIAFADKTFAE
+970 
-982 QVDATINGTMPF
+982 
-994 YSSLKV
+994 
-1000 CDTPQILIDLGCR
+1000 
-1013 QLPML
+1013 
-1018 YTQRHLLDALHKK
+1018 
-1031 SKKNPHWHGLSVEQ
+1031 
-1045 IKKMPA
+1045 
-1051 LLQEPAIV
+1051 
-1059 FDSLTRDDSVMLVLP
+1059 
-1074 ETDNDNLPLIVSV
+1074 
-1087 KPNGQGR
+1087 
-1094 YNLEQ
+1094 
-1099 VDSNFITSIY
+1099 
-1109 GKDKFAKYLETIIK
+1109 
-1123 NEKLLF
+1123 
-1129 IDKAKSQNLFERWG
+1129 
-1143 LQLPELTK
+1143 
-1151 GFDFDIIIHQSSN
+1151 
-1164 IVNERISEDREKS
+1164 
-1177 QNLFERWGEQYSE
+1177 
-1190 LTKGSDSDII
+1190 
-1200 MHQSSNIVNEKLSED
+1200 
-1215 REKSQALFSVPG
+1215 
-1227 LQLSKGLNNL
+1227 
-1237 DSDIIMHQN
+1237 
-1246 SNIVNERLSEN
+1246 
-1257 AEKASELAENVLQ
+1257 SELAEKALQ

-1281 NNLFELAE
+1281 SNLFELAE
-1289 QSPDK
+1289 QSTDK
-1294 PQEQISSIDEYV
+1294 PQEQISSIDEFV
-1306 PDSYNDDTN
+1306 IEKSIDDTN
-1315 FVITDDNTV
+1315 FVITDDNTA

-1337 IKALK
+1337 IKTLK
-1342 ALEMN
+1342 ALEIN
-1347 GKATTNAD
+1347 GKTATSAD
-1355 KKALALYTGWGGLA
+1355 KKALSLYNGWGGLA
-1369 PAFSE
+1369 PAFSD

-1410 IIDGIYQVLRKFGFT
+1410 IIDCIYQALKNFGFS

-1435 IGNFFGRMPSDIS
+1435 IGNFFGRMPPELS
-1448 RSSRLYGVE
+1448 RSSNLYGVE
-1457 KDSVSGRIASK
+1457 KDSISGRIASK
-1468 LYPDANITVDGF
+1468 LYTDANITVDGF
-1480 ENTQFQNGSFDV
+1480 ENTKFQNDSFDV
-1492 AVGNIPFGDFSV
+1492 AVGNIPFGDSSV

-1548 SFRKSLAERADL
+1548 SFRKLLAEKADL

-1583 FLQKRTAP
+1583 ILQKRTDP

-1597 WVHLGA
+1597 WVQLGA

-1637 TMCIPFDDAD
+1637 TMCIPSDDAD
-1647 LSRLLPEAINKISGS
+1647 LSMLLPEAINKIGGQ
-1662 YTPDFDKPSPLQ
+1662 YTPDFNKLSPLQ
-1674 DIKNQNVVLPENI
+1674 NVKNQDVVLPENI

-1718 SNYSTKNAYKKY
+1718 ANYSAKNVYKKY
-1730 NNKNIER
+1730 SNNNIER

-1756 LPGDYGQKISELQ
+1756 LPGDYGQKILELQ

-1784 LLHAQQNRLLLSR
+1784 LLHNQQNRLLLSR

-1832 AVEHVDTALEALNV
+1832 AVDHVDTALEALNV
-1846 SIVSLGEIDLDYM
+1846 SIVSLGKIDLDYM
-1859 SELCDIPKRVIIEQ
+1859 SELCDIPKNVIIEQ

-1882 ELSTDDNIVYQT
+1882 ELSSEDNIVYQT

-1904 KKLDTAKV
+1904 KKLNAAK
-1912 AAEANPLFEDNIPA
+1912 AATESNPLFEDNIPA
-1926 LKEAIPTPLKSGDID
+1926 LKNAIPTPLKSGDID

-1948 IEPKYYQQ
+1948 IDPKYYQQ
-1956 FIYEVFQTPNEYR
+1956 FIYEVFQTPDEYR
-1969 ADIKPRFPWQRVGK
+1969 ADIKPRFRWQRAGK
-1983 KIEVEYSIYS
+1983 KIEIEYSEYS

-1999 NKSLDKSVTVTKQL
+1999 NKPLDKSVTVTKQL

-2026 VLNLNDPRVY
+2026 ILNLNDPRVY

-2043 GKIIFDKSGN
+2043 GKIVFDKSGN
-2053 PVRVLDVERTKL
+2053 PVRVLDVERSKI

-2080 IFKDPKRRSEL
+2080 IFKDPQRRAEL
-2091 VAKYNREFNCIKPR
+2091 VGKYNREFNCIKPR

-2302 KLFVDEAHEFKSLF
+2302 KLFVDEAHEFKNLF

-2433 QVADIRPA
+2433 MVADIRPA
-2441 DTLHLAVPECSLH
+2441 DTLQLNVPECTLH

-2464 QSLVS
+2464 QELVN
-2469 ELSAR
+2469 ELSDR

-2486 VDNMLKI
+2486 IDNMLKI

-2505 LINPDFEDNPETK
+2505 LINPDFEDNSETK

-2523 ANVLD
+2523 SNVLD
-2528 IYNETAPSKLTQ
+2528 IYNETTPSKLTQ

-2553 SLSDSDSADDTLSV
+2553 SLSESDTVNDTLSV

-2586 DKLIASGVPE
+2586 DKLVASGVPE

-2640 KRLVAL
+2640 DRLVAL

-2673 RVDLYRYVTEGTF
+2673 HVDLYRYVTEGTF

-2697 QRFIGQI
+2697 QKFIGQV

-2713 CSDIDQEALSYSE
+2713 CTDIDQEALTYSE

-2764 EDKIAAYPAESEK
+2764 EDKVAAYPDESER

-2785 RQDIEALKNVPRDKD
+2785 RRDIEMLKNVPRDKD
-2800 KSIVF
+2800 NSIVF
-2805 SIKIGE
+2805 SIKIGD
-2811 KTYSERADA
+2811 KTYTERTDA
-2820 AKALAVACKCVKG
+2820 AKALATACKCVKG

-2857 FWDSISATL
+2857 FFDVISATL

-2902 FELNKLDFDFESAQ
+2902 SEFNRLDIDFESAK

-2925 EDEYQEK
+2925 EDEFQDK
-2932 TLRLDRVTEELNAE
+2932 TLRLESVTEELNAE

-2951 KNGVP
+2951 KNGP
-2956 KERTNL
+2956 QKKRTNL

-2968 LAQNKSASKDT
+2968 ISQNKSAYNST
-2979 QNKRLNNSK
+2979 QNKRLNHSK